1 MLFRLLQR
9 VGYLVFCLLL
19 ISQAA
24 LADNLNLALGKT
36 ATASSLEGTNVL
48 ANAATDGDHT
58 TRWSSQFSD
67 PQYIYVDLG
76 SVQTVDR
83 VRLTWETAYGKNF
96 TIDVSNDAT
105 TWTTVKT
112 VVNNSPV
119 NSNNLYVNE
128 YERLKAT
135 GRYVRMYGTAR
146 ATGYG
151 YSIFEFEVFG
161 YSNPST
167 SLATGKVGTASDTQ
181 DNLAASLA
189 FDGDSTTRWS
199 TLTTTNQWVYVDL
212 NGTGTISRV
221 YLNWEKA
228 WGVSFLI
235 QVSNDASTW
244 TTVAT
249 VTNNQAYYNE
259 LSLPSGTSGRYV
271 RMYGQTGG
279 QNSGGFSLWE
289 FKVYGTLTALKSA
302 SPLPVTLTN
311 FGAAAQGT
319 GVAVSW
325 ATASEQH
332 NAGFEVQR
340 SADGATF
347 TTLSTVAG
355 AGTAQNAHTYSYFD
369 ASPLAA
375 TAYYRLKQ
383 LDTDGTFTYSPV
395 VAVQV
400 ATSNPAA
407 SSIYPNPATDR
418 ATVTWES
425 PLTDAGRWYLTNS
438 LGQVVHAE
446 ALSGETTAS
455 LSVDLQPY
463 PAGSYVLT
471 VEASGKVVRRGRVQK
486 VN

>member
-1 MLFRLLQR
+1 
-9 VGYLVFCLLL
+9 
-19 ISQAA
+19 
-24 LADNLNLALGKT
+24 
-36 ATASSLEGTNVL
+36 SLEGTNVP
-48 ANAATDGDHT
+48 ASAATDGDHT

-119 NSNNLYVNE
+119 TANNLYVNE
-128 YERLKAT
+128 YERLNAT

-151 YSIFEFEVFG
+151 YSIFELEVFG
-161 YSNPST
+161 YSNPLT
-167 SLATGKVGTASDTQ
+167 SLATSKAGTASDTEG
-181 DNLAASLA
+181 NLAASLA

-199 TLTTTNQWVYVDL
+199 TMTTTNQWVYVDL
-212 NGTGTISRV
+212 NGLSTISRV
-221 YLNWEKA
+221 YLNWERA
-228 WGVSFLI
+228 WGISYLI

-279 QNSGGFSLWE
+279 QNGGGFSLWE
-289 FKVYGTLTALKSA
+289 FKVYGTQTASKTVT
-302 SPLPVTLTN
+302 PLPVTLTS
-311 FGAAAQGT
+311 FGAVAQGT

-340 SADGATF
+340 SGDGTAFTALGTVSGGG
-347 TTLSTVAG
+347 TTLS
-355 AGTAQNAHTYSYFD
+355 AHTYSYFD
-369 ASPLAA
+369 ASPLAG

-383 LDTDGTFTYSPV
+383 LDSDGTFTYSPV
-395 VAVQV
+395 AAVQ
-400 ATSNPAA
+400 AAPSSPAA
-407 SSIYPNPATDR
+407 SSIYPNPTTER
-418 ATVTWES
+418 TTVTWEV
-425 PLTDAGRWYLTNS
+425 PLAGAGRWYLTNS

-446 ALSGETTAS
+446 ALSSEITAA
-455 LSVDLQPY
+455 LLVDLQSY

-486 VN
+486 SN